1 MNLFLFF
8 FLQTFERSRKKF
20 IQALLD
26 NLAARFPDDRL
37 LKAAAVLD
45 IMNWPQNDD
54 ERVLFGDIEVAFLS
68 MTLNVP
74 VSDLHSKLCNFLSYR
89 FEELYIWL
97 EF

>member
-1 MNLFLFF
+1 
-8 FLQTFERSRKKF
+8 LQTFERSRKKF

-74 VSDLHSKLCNFLSYR
+74 VSDLHSKLCNF
-89 FEELYIWL
+89 
-97 EF
+97 